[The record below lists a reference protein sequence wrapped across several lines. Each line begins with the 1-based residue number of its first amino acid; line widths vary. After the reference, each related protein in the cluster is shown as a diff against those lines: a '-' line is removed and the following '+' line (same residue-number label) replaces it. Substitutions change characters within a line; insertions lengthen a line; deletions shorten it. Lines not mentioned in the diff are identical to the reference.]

1 MTNQERE
8 NPFDS
13 LERIFHEPHRLAIMT
28 SLCAVGKGISFT
40 DLKQGCGLTDGN
52 LNRHLKIMEE
62 AQMVGTSKSFIGRK
76 PRTMIFATDHGRER
90 FMEYLH
96 ALEEVLHKAV
106 EAFQPAEER
115 ALDGEES
122 VLFSVGTVS

>member
-62 AQMVGTSKSFIGRK
+62 AQMVGVSKSFIGRK

-90 FMEYLH
+90 FMDYLR
-96 ALEEVLHKAV
+96 ALEEVLNRAV
-106 EAFQPAEER
+106 ETFQPSEDRVLA
-115 ALDGEES
+115 GEES
-122 VLFSVGTVS
+122 VMLPMGTVS

>member
-1 MTNQERE
+1 MNNREKE

-62 AQMVGTSKSFIGRK
+62 AQMVSISKSFIGRR

-90 FMEYLH
+90 FMEYLR

-106 EAFQPAEER
+106 ETFQPAEEQEH
-115 ALDGEES
+115 AGMYP
-122 VLFSVGTVS
+122 VGTLS